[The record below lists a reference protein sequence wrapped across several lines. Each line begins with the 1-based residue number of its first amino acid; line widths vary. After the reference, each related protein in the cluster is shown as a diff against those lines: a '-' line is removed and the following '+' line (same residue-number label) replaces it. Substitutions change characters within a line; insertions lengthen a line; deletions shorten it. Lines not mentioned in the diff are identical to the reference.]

1 MQLVTYWQG
10 IQISL
15 RPKSTNEPQV
25 QCERDSTITHP
36 RSSEIQ
42 DLNGHVGDSDGERIR
57 YRSDA
62 SENQVSDHS
71 RSSSSIK
78 SQSFKWFSNVVS
90 DSSDEEEDEGVKF
103 RKGNN
108 YRTLHNLDREKWF
121 NISLI

>member
-1 MQLVTYWQG
+1 MALVTYWQG

-15 RPKSTNEPQV
+15 RPQSTDENEV
-25 QCERDSTITHP
+25 QCNRDSTVTHP

-57 YRSDA
+57 FRSDA
-62 SENQVSDHS
+62 SENQHSDHS

-90 DSSDEEEDEGVKF
+90 DSSDEEEDKEVKF
-103 RKGNN
+103 RKGKD
-108 YRTLHNLDREKWF
+108 YRILYNIDREKWF
-121 NISLI
+121 